1 MTTAAQMNTALGTT
15 NDQLSRV
22 GEYLD
27 AVSPQF
33 EADGETPRPN
43 GVDDFRDHIVAHY
56 TALYKAWKRGLNPD
70 PEF

>member
-15 NDQLSRV
+15 TAQLTKV

-27 AVSPQF
+27 AVSPKF
-33 EADGETPRPN
+33 EAGGITPRPN
-43 GVDDFRDHIVAHY
+43 TVDDFRDHIVEHY
-56 TALYKAWKRGLNPD
+56 TAPYKAWKKSQNPD